1 MWLYQAFVAALGF
14 WFPDQGSNPSPLH
27 WERGQG
33 SPNKNLYSQ
42 EKNSI
47 FLVQDPI
54 LGQLLHSL
62 VLPLWGPLI
71 WKSGLA
77 LAFVKEQ
84 ACYFAE

>member
-1 MWLYQAFVAALGF
+1 MPF
-14 WFPDQGSNPSPLH
+14 
-27 WERGQG
+27 R
-33 SPNKNLYSQ
+33 
-42 EKNSI
+42 

-62 VLPLWGPLI
+62 VLSLWGPLI

-84 ACYFAE
+84 ACYFVE